1 MATRIAPAREA
12 STPPGALYLRWRAV
26 EPHVLV
32 NLTNDDE
39 SWPALPLDD
48 LELLAFD
55 QCLLF
60 GAAYPGSPAF
70 VEWAARRDRV
80 VRRCRDRLFAAYAW
94 VTAKMEPARRVAL
107 MHEVAHAV
115 DQGAG
120 SPAALLPF
128 THWDRDDT
136 VRAAAVERA
145 SQPLPPVLA

>member
-1 MATRIAPAREA
+1 MATRIAPAQYT
-12 STPPGALYLRWRAV
+12 SMPPGALYRRWRAV
-26 EPHVLV
+26 EPHVLM
-32 NLTNDDE
+32 NLTNDAE
-39 SWPALPLDD
+39 SWPALALDD

-55 QCLLF
+55 QCILF

-80 VRRCRDRLFAAYAW
+80 VRTCRDRLLRAYALM
-94 VTAKMEPARRVAL
+94 TARLEPARRIAL

-115 DQGAG
+115 EQGVG

-128 THWDRDDT
+128 THWDHDAG

-145 SQPLPPVLA
+145 GQPLPAARA

>member
-1 MATRIAPAREA
+1 MANSRIAATGA
-12 STPPGALYLRWRAV
+12 TPTQSGGLYDRWRA
-26 EPHVLV
+26 EAPHVLM
-32 NLTNDDE
+32 NRMNASEL
-39 SWPALPLDD
+39 WPALPLAE

-80 VRRCRDRLFAAYAW
+80 VRQSRDRLFAAYAC
-94 VTAKMEPARRVAL
+94 VTTKMDPARRISL

-120 SPAALLPF
+120 STAALLPF
-128 THWDRDDT
+128 THWDHDDS
-136 VRAAAVERA
+136 VRAAAAERA
-145 SQPLPPVLA
+145 SQPLPLG

>member
-1 MATRIAPAREA
+1 MATPGTPAAETA
-12 STPPGALYLRWRAV
+12 TSPGALYLRWRGV
-26 EPHVLV
+26 EPHVLM
-32 NLTNDDE
+32 NLMNSVE
-39 SWPALPLDD
+39 LWPALPLDD

-80 VRRCRDRLFAAYAW
+80 VRRSRDRLFAAYSC
-94 VTAKMEPARRVAL
+94 VTRRMGPALRTAL

-115 DQGAG
+115 DQGVG

-128 THWDRDDT
+128 THWDHDDA
-136 VRAAAVERA
+136 VRAAAMERA
-145 SQPLPPVLA
+145 SQPLPA